1 MYTLDPVQQ
10 HSASAE
16 LQKGTTLTLEFLKR
30 LQNLF
35 LRLLNNPFI
44 PLFFFSHSLRRKNCS
59 VAPGI
64 VGSSREIEVVEKG
77 ALYPYFMQR
86 HSEVQRGHPAG
97 QWD

>member
-10 HSASAE
+10 HLASAE

-44 PLFFFSHSLRRKNCS
+44 PLFFFPIL
-59 VAPGI
+59 
-64 VGSSREIEVVEKG
+64 
-77 ALYPYFMQR
+77 
-86 HSEVQRGHPAG
+86 
-97 QWD
+97 